1 MNSIFLS
8 YYINIE
14 TPAYG
19 GEMNAFNIEK
29 TSSISNGDKTN
40 NTKISFNSHLGTHID
55 FPLHF
60 YENGKSLNDYPAD
73 FWIFS
78 NIGVIECETSEI
90 LDKLDLLDKNIE
102 ILILKTNFSINR
114 SNDNYW
120 KNQPVIK
127 SSIASVLKERFP
139 KLRIFGF
146 DLISLTSKLDREEGR
161 LAHLAFLDNPEILIL
176 EDMDLSKLDFIPKL
190 LIVSPLLINNIE
202 GVPCTV
208 IAI

>member
-1 MNSIFLS
+1 MQSIFLS
-8 YYINIE
+8 YHINSE

-19 GEMNAFNIEK
+19 GEKNAFNIENI
-29 TSSISNGDKTN
+29 SSIRNGDKTN

-60 YENGKSLNDYPAD
+60 YENGKSLNDYPASY
-73 FWIFS
+73 WVFS

-90 LDKLDLLDKNIE
+90 TNKLDLLDKEIE

-114 SNDNYW
+114 SNDDYW
-120 KNQPVIK
+120 KNQPVIN
-127 SSIASVLKERFP
+127 SSLAQVLKERFP

-146 DLISLTSKLDREEGR
+146 DLISLTSKLNREEGR
-161 LAHLAFLDNPEILIL
+161 LAHLAFLDSPEILIL
-176 EDMDLSKLDFIPKL
+176 EDMDLSKLDFHPKL
-190 LIVSPLLINNIE
+190 IIVSPLLISNIE